1 MGQLSH
7 AELTWAKKVLGWLCA
22 ELNLWRVKV
31 SVPLTIRVR
40 IRTLSFPL
48 SHSHSSSPTLPSPSL
63 PPFKSQEPPSART
76 TTVVARPPP
85 LVREQMLSP
94 SSYSPQLTVA
104 IARPSQVSL
113 SFSPFPVL
121 LTNSCSSLTQ
131 ALWATPAPPH
141 AQALLHRSGTFFF
154 FSFSIHADL
163 KCIGHVITAAS
174 TAQPTTTRYQPHLVA
189 RQRYP
194 LAQRVRRAGE
204 QEASTSSRTPV
215 TGRRGADDRAD
226 VTSTTAPMRQARRD
240 GGDHHYDDNQ
250 RQQRPATTTTTCDD
264 DHHHHHCNDDHDG
277 GGGDAN
283 GGSGSKVVITVV
295 LMYLFF

>member
-154 FSFSIHADL
+154 FFFLDSRWL
-163 KCIGHVITAAS
+163 KVHRPRHHRCLDRPTNHDAVSAAPCRS
-174 TAQPTTTRYQPHLVA
+174 TTLSPCATGKA
-189 RQRYP
+189 
-194 LAQRVRRAGE
+194 
-204 QEASTSSRTPV
+204 
-215 TGRRGADDRAD
+215 GRR
-226 VTSTTAPMRQARRD
+226 T
-240 GGDHHYDDNQ
+240 GG
-250 RQQRPATTTTTCDD
+250 
-264 DHHHHHCNDDHDG
+264 
-277 GGGDAN
+277 
-283 GGSGSKVVITVV
+283 
-295 LMYLFF
+295 